1 MEDAADDA
9 GRRRFSLALFAHS
22 AQMVKQEDLI
32 GNLDADIAEG
42 LLRFEVNDPY
52 ETCFGYLC
60 LIEVGSDIPWTYN
73 AAVAVL
79 MAAARKLPWNAR
91 ALDELGLMKKAIRN
105 TCMRTRM
112 GILQGIKTSRPST
125 GTIERRTYIDSAI

>member
-1 MEDAADDA
+1 
-9 GRRRFSLALFAHS
+9 
-22 AQMVKQEDLI
+22 MVKQEDLI
-32 GNLDADIAEG
+32 ENLDADIAEC

-60 LIEVGSDIPWTYN
+60 LIEAGSDIPWTYN

-91 ALDELGLMKKAIRN
+91 ALDELDDLTDGFDEESDSEYLHENADGDFARDKDIGAHRLERSKGGPISTQLFEHAPLRAIGI
-105 TCMRTRM
+105 TC
-112 GILQGIKTSRPST
+112 
-125 GTIERRTYIDSAI
+125 A